1 MKQYQM
7 TFNVPDDFDPE
18 EMIMNV
24 QYEKGEITIEGEGFY
39 EDMIPTDILNSI
51 DDFLKNDLRL
61 VKDAV
66 KEGDVV
72 RMVFTPESAR
82 LPFFGKVINAL
93 KVAVE
98 ETYEVPCIAHMS
110 SIDVLVESAD
120 EAIDMLNKMIAKIK
134 VRSAVKDTSSIV
146 LPN

>member
-7 TFNVPDDFDPE
+7 IFNVPDDFDPD

-24 QYEKGEITIEGEGFY
+24 QYEKGEITIDGEGFC
-39 EDMIPTDILNSI
+39 ENTIHSSIISSI
-51 DDFLKNDLRL
+51 DEFLKNDLRL

-66 KEGDVV
+66 KEGDIV
-72 RMVFTPESAR
+72 RMIFTPEAAR
-82 LPFFGKVINAL
+82 TPFFGEVINAL

-98 ETYEVPCIAHMS
+98 ETYKVPCIAHMS

-120 EAIDMLNKMIAKIK
+120 EAVDMLNKMIAKIK
-134 VRSAVKDTSSIV
+134 VRSAVKDTSGIV